1 MISSCDW
8 EVYQIV
14 DPEDPEANGRC
25 CLNGISPSCKGEVRV
40 SEGLEEDV
48 SGWTAGCELLDR

>member
-1 MISSCDW
+1 M
-8 EVYQIV
+8 EYHVV
-14 DPEDPEANGRC
+14 VPRAPEEKGRL